1 MMSDKIFICPTSK
14 SHSIN
19 QRGRKFRMCH
29 VGGRCSISVI
39 ISGPTKALG
48 TIVQPTN
55 SPPKNFH
62 RIMMNYSSGEP
73 GLGGVNI
80 I

>member
-1 MMSDKIFICPTSK
+1 MMSDKIFICPMSK
-14 SHSIN
+14 SHSTN

-29 VGGRCSISVI
+29 AGGRCSISVI

-55 SPPKNFH
+55 SALKNFH
-62 RIMMNYSSGEP
+62 RIMMNYSPGEL